1 MEGAMPAASHP
12 ATPSPSHSS
21 QQESAGA
28 LLRVSAMPAAH
39 DPFPP
44 DNPRRLC
51 HGAPPRNNE
60 HIPPEFEVQ
69 ELDVSG
75 RKDRPRRGLDD
86 ALSLLLT
93 RKIKTL
99 YVAKLDRLTRRGM
112 GHVGLI
118 LDELERVGG
127 RSVFVAEGG
136 ATPPPRAR
144 DG

>member
-28 LLRVSAMPAAH
+28 LLRVSAMPAVH
-39 DPFPP
+39 DPFSP
-44 DNPRRLC
+44 DNQRRLC
-51 HGAPPRNNE
+51 HDDAARNNK

-93 RKIKTL
+93 RAGPCGIRQHL
-99 YVAKLDRLTRRGM
+99 LAGGAVASPQPAPRGM
-112 GHVGLI
+112 EPAAPLRVRRQR
-118 LDELERVGG
+118 ER
-127 RSVFVAEGG
+127 
-136 ATPPPRAR
+136 ATE
-144 DG
+144 